1 MARFVPPP
9 DREDPHKLQRVAIV
23 NGSLDLLAWLEPT
36 LDPGDYDVQ
45 FLDGDEAPY
54 TQIRLSQPDIV
65 LLTLRIED
73 IGSFKLLS
81 MLKMDHDTS
90 RIKILTYTTEYEGQV
105 LRYSLGE
112 PADETFAEPMPALPL
127 N

>member
-1 MARFVPPP
+1 MERFVPPP
-9 DREDPHKLQRVAIV
+9 DREAPHKVQRVAVV

-45 FLDGDEAPY
+45 FLDGEESPY
-54 TQIRLSQPDIV
+54 AQIRISQPDIV

-73 IGSFKLLS
+73 LSSFKLLS
-81 MLKMDHDTS
+81 MLKLDRDTN
-90 RIKILTYTTEYEGQV
+90 RIKILTYTTEYEGQP
-105 LRYSLGE
+105 LSHSLGE
-112 PADETFAEPMPALPL
+112 AADETFDSPMPALPL

>member
-9 DREDPHKLQRVAIV
+9 DREGPHKLQRVAIV
-23 NGSLDLLAWLEPT
+23 NGSSDLLAWLEPT

-45 FLDGDEAPY
+45 FLDADESPY
-54 TQIRLSQPDIV
+54 SQIRLSQPDIV

-73 IGSFKLLS
+73 VSSFKLLS
-81 MLKMDHDTS
+81 MLKLDRDTS

-105 LRYSLGE
+105 LHYSLGE
-112 PADETFAEPMPALPL
+112 PADETFSEPMPALPL